1 MSSVAA
7 TNPGLSNLLQ
17 TLSTTSPQLS
27 SMLSSS
33 TVQSALKNASPQDI
47 VKLSEQALQLQQVS
61 SLFGSSIGTQS
72 VGVTSN
78 PDSLFPALSSSNV
91 GAASTAIMQALE
103 STNTG
108 AATTAAASATQP
120 STASQIAAASSTMQA
135 QELASLFSATPTT
148 GSLLNTQG

>member
-1 MSSVAA
+1 
-7 TNPGLSNLLQ
+7 
-17 TLSTTSPQLS
+17 
-27 SMLSSS
+27 
-33 TVQSALKNASPQDI
+33 
-47 VKLSEQALQLQQVS
+47 
-61 SLFGSSIGTQS
+61 
-72 VGVTSN
+72 
-78 PDSLFPALSSSNV
+78 
-91 GAASTAIMQALE
+91 MQALE